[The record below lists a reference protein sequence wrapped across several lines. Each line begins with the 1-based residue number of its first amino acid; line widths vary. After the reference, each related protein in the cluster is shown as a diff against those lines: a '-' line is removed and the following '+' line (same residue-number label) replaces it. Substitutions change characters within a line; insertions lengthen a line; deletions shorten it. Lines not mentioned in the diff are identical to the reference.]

1 VIRILLTSG
10 NKAYGFDVTDWE
22 TKSSDWY
29 DNLLTEDLVERVGEG
44 DVVMYVDSNDSA
56 EYWCEDNGYD
66 YKFIESD
73 DNN

>member
-1 VIRILLTSG
+1 MLLTSR

-22 TKSSDWY
+22 NKHSDLY

-44 DVVMYVDSNDSA
+44 DILMYVDSNESA

-66 YKFIESD
+66 YELIESD